1 MNQLY
6 PHHLGHYLGMD
17 THDTM
22 LINRNTLLAP
32 GMVVT
37 IEPGV
42 YVPLGYSPSGT
53 AKLAKE
59 YVLTRVILVQW
70 EGNNDTPGFF

>member
-1 MNQLY
+1 MIDAQTMNLLY
-6 PHHLGHYLGMD
+6 PHHLGHYLGLD

-22 LINRNTLLAP
+22 NVDRNTVLAP

-42 YVPLGYSPSGT
+42 YVPLGYSHQS
-53 AKLAKE
+53 KMAKE
-59 YVLTRVILVQW
+59 
-70 EGNNDTPGFF
+70 